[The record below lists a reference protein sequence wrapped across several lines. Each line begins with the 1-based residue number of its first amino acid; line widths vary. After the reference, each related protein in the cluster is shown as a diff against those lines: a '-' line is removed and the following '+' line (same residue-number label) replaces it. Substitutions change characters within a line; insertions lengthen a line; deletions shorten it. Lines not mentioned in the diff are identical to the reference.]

1 MKIIS
6 TLITLFSILALTACS
21 QNPVSGLPEIDR
33 LSKIRSMTYTHRHLL
48 EQHLSP
54 QLGDLSSGDV
64 LMQSHCDL
72 IRRGVVD
79 SGLPSQCEPEPSIE
93 QQACVARFHRCVGE
107 CPTFLKDCPVCERKA
122 LKCLNKEEK
131 TE

>member
-21 QNPVSGLPEIDR
+21 QNPVSGPPTLDR
-33 LSKIRSMTYTHRHLL
+33 LSEVRSMTYTHRHLL
-48 EQHLSP
+48 EQQLGP
-54 QLGDLSSGDV
+54 QLGDISSGGV

-79 SGLPSQCEPEPSIE
+79 SELPAQCESEPSLE
-93 QQACVARFHRCVGE
+93 QQACMAKFHRCVGV

-122 LKCLNKEEK
+122 ELCLEGVDAGS
-131 TE
+131 